1 MSLKN
6 LTKSTLIYSVGTI
19 IIRVSAFVLIPFY
32 THSLSVSDY
41 GLLSALLLTS
51 QIIIP
56 IVDFGVV
63 SSLMRFMKEF
73 DDKNAGGELLGSS
86 ILINLL
92 AGFFIIAVS
101 GITLGPIF
109 RAFLQ
114 IEDVFIYA
122 LLVST
127 ASVLQSLCVNTLS
140 YFRARNQGMMFTVF
154 SIAVAVLVSSLT
166 ILFVVKFDLGIKGV
180 FEAQAIGYFLLWIIP
195 LKIISRKVKY
205 KVSKPTLKKLLKFG
219 FPLIFARS
227 GDLIKSTIA
236 IYMLSYFVGLEQVG
250 IFSLASRLTM
260 IVQVVLILP
269 FQLSYEPYIYSSI
282 GDPNLS
288 RRISKISTYLLIA
301 FVVISF
307 SLVFVFRD
315 FMGIIAPKEYFK
327 AYFLIFLLM
336 PAQVFRGFT
345 YISQSL
351 LLIKQKSNITG
362 IVSVISTVLSIILSY
377 FCIKYYGIMGNIF
390 AINVYWFGLA
400 IALFILGDKEIHVKM
415 ETARLLILGFV
426 NLLSLAAV
434 YFLVDSPPII
444 FYSILPIAFIIVFL
458 LLYNLKFFD
467 SDEKQIIRK
476 SFKKVQYKLLSFKT

>member
-32 THSLSVSDY
+32 THSLSVGDY
-41 GLLSALLLTS
+41 GLLNALLLTS

-73 DDKNAGGELLGSS
+73 DDKNAGGDLLGSS

-92 AGFFIIAVS
+92 MGVIVIAVS

-109 RAFLQ
+109 KAYLQ
-114 IEDVFIYA
+114 IENVFTYA
-122 LLVST
+122 ILVSS
-127 ASVLQSLCVNTLS
+127 ASVMQSLCVNTVS
-140 YFRARNQGMMFTVF
+140 YFRARNQGMMFTIF
-154 SIAVAVLVSSLT
+154 SIAVAVLVSLLT
-166 ILFVVKFDLGIKGV
+166 ILFVVKLNRGIKGV
-180 FEAQAIGYFLLWIIP
+180 FEAQIIGYFILWIVP
-195 LKIISRKVKY
+195 LKIISKKEKY
-205 KVSKPTLKKLLKFG
+205 KVSKSTIKKLTRFG

-227 GDLIKSTIA
+227 GDLVKSTIA

-260 IVQVVLILP
+260 IVQIVLILP
-269 FQLSYEPYIYSSI
+269 FQLSYEPYVFSNI

-288 RRISKISTYLLIA
+288 RRISKITTYLLIA

-307 SLVFVFRD
+307 LLVYVFRG
-315 FMGIIAPKEYFK
+315 FMGVIAPAEYFDS
-327 AYFLIFLLM
+327 YYLVFLLM

-351 LLIKQKSNITG
+351 LLIKQKSNLTG
-362 IVSVISTVLSIILSY
+362 IISVVSTILSIVLSY
-377 FCIKYYGIMGNIF
+377 FCIKYYGILGNIF
-390 AINVYWFGLA
+390 AINIYWLGLG
-400 IALFILGDKEIHVKM
+400 IVLFILGDKELHVKI
-415 ETARLLILGFV
+415 ETARLLILGFI
-426 NLLSLAAV
+426 NLISLAAV
-434 YFLVDSPPII
+434 YFLVDSSPII
-444 FYSILPIAFIIVFL
+444 FYSILPVSFFIIFL
-458 LLYNLKFFD
+458 LLYNSRFFD
-467 SDEKQIIRK
+467 SDEKNMIRR
-476 SFKKVQYKLLSFKT
+476 SIKKVQYKLLSYKT

>member
-41 GLLSALLLTS
+41 GLLNTLLLTS
-51 QIIIP
+51 QILIP

-73 DDKNAGGELLGSS
+73 DDKSASGELLGSS
-86 ILINLL
+86 ILINLCM
-92 AGFFIIAVS
+92 GVFIVAIS

-109 RAFLQ
+109 KTFLQ

-122 LLVST
+122 ILVSS
-127 ASVLQSLCVNTLS
+127 ASVLQSLCVNTIS
-140 YFRARNQGMMFTVF
+140 YFRARNQGVMFTVF
-154 SIAVAVLVSSLT
+154 SIAVAVIVSLLT
-166 ILFVVKFDLGIKGV
+166 ILFVVKLKMGIKGV
-180 FEAQAIGYFLLWIIP
+180 FEAQIIGYLLLWLIP
-195 LKIISRKVKY
+195 LKLISAKEKY
-205 KVSKPTLKKLLKFG
+205 KVSKKTLTKLMKFG

-227 GDLIKSTIA
+227 GDLVKSTIA
-236 IYMLSYFVGLEQVG
+236 IYMLSYFVGLQQVG

-260 IVQVVLILP
+260 IIQVVLILP
-269 FQLSYEPYIYSSI
+269 FQLSYEPYVFSNI

-288 RRISKISTYLLIA
+288 RRISKITTYLLIA
-301 FVVISF
+301 FVVVSF
-307 SLVFVFRD
+307 GLVFIFRD
-315 FMGIIAPKEYFK
+315 FMGVIAPGEYFES
-327 AYFLIFLLM
+327 YYLVFLLL

-377 FCIKYYGIMGNIF
+377 FCIKYYGILGNIF
-390 AINVYWFGLA
+390 AINIYWLGLGV
-400 IALFILGDKEIHVKM
+400 ALFILGDKELHVKI
-415 ETARLLILGFV
+415 ETSRLAILGFI

-434 YFLVDSPPII
+434 YFLVDSSPII
-444 FYSILPIAFIIVFL
+444 FYSILPVSFFIIFL
-458 LLYNLKFFD
+458 LLYKLKFFD
-467 SDEKQIIRK
+467 SEEKSMIRK
-476 SFKKVQYKLLSFKT
+476 SIKKFQYKLLSFKA